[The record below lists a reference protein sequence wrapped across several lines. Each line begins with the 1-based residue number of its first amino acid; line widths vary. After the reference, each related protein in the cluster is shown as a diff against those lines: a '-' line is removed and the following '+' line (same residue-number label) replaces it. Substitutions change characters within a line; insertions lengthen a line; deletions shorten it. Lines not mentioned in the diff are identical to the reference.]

1 MSRQHDY
8 TLPEALNM
16 GYAFFFLIFP
26 FYAWFHFFLMSSY
39 GAINHQGVNMTNAFV
54 LLSI

>member
-8 TLPEALNM
+8 TLPAALNM
-16 GYAFFFLIFP
+16 GYAFFFFIFP